1 MIHDMAAGFKD
12 HCGRRGGAK
21 EECANQLVGA
31 HSRSVASTHQI
42 LCDRSCGFQKEL
54 LCVVVYHTVGV
65 TNLIARNM

>member
-1 MIHDMAAGFKD
+1 VDE
-12 HCGRRGGAK
+12 GGAK

-42 LCDRSCGFQKEL
+42 LCDRSCGLQKEL
-54 LCVVVYHTVGV
+54 LCVVVDLYHTVDV